1 MKKCVLVLFSLF
13 FLSVSVFAQSEV
25 RSVQNNSEHTEFKAS
40 VLDENLLVHS
50 PCFLNITQY
59 ENPSGKKFSNKE
71 VNFML
76 DEVPENKAIMKSYR
90 FWLGM
95 TYTLAGLCA
104 AGLTT
109 GVVYSFNEN
118 APYANEIYASS
129 MYTAICACAG
139 ALLTSSI
146 SSSKYLKAVD
156 NYNLSILKN

>member
-13 FLSVSVFAQSEV
+13 FLSVNVFAQSEV
-25 RSVQNNSEHTEFKAS
+25 RSVQNNSENTEFKAS

-50 PCFLNITQY
+50 PCFLNIAQY
-59 ENPSGKKFSNKE
+59 ENPSGKKFSYKE
-71 VNFML
+71 VLAN
-76 DEVPENKAIMKSYR
+76 NAIMKSYR